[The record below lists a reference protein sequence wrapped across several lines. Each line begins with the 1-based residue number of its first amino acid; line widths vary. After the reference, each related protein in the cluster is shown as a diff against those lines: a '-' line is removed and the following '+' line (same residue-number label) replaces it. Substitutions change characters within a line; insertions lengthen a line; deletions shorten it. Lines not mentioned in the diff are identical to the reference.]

1 MSNTPG
7 LREITLGVGSLG
19 WASIGADGTPD
30 TAVDLGPQ
38 HPSSHGLLR
47 LRLGLD
53 GDRIVTAEPIVGAMH
68 RGAEKLFEVRD
79 YRQAMALANRHDWLA
94 AFSNELGIA
103 LAVESMLG
111 MDVPVRATWARML
124 LAELNRVLSHL
135 AFLGSFPTLT
145 PVGYY
150 AFDEREAVTRVME
163 EMCGGRMHFMAVQ
176 VGGLKQDLP
185 DGWLGRV
192 VDCVDVVRRGLAPI
206 DAHITSDVD
215 FRAGLRGIGVVTREQ
230 AIAYGASGPVARA
243 SGLDLDLR
251 RDEPYL
257 AYADLTSTGA
267 LRIVTRTEGDSLAR
281 LEVLLEQLYVSLD
294 LILACVERL
303 SEIEPGPINLK
314 LPKVLRAPE
323 GHTYSWTESP
333 SGINGYLLVSR
344 GERTP
349 WRLKLRT
356 PSFAHVAVLGE
367 LLPGERLTD
376 VVAILASLFYVV
388 GDVDK

>member
-1 MSNTPG
+1 
-7 LREITLGVGSLG
+7 
-19 WASIGADGTPD
+19 
-30 TAVDLGPQ
+30 
-38 HPSSHGLLR
+38 
-47 LRLGLD
+47 
-53 GDRIVTAEPIVGAMH
+53 
-68 RGAEKLFEVRD
+68 
-79 YRQAMALANRHDWLA
+79 
-94 AFSNELGIA
+94 
-103 LAVESMLG
+103 
-111 MDVPVRATWARML
+111 
-124 LAELNRVLSHL
+124 
-135 AFLGSFPTLT
+135 
-145 PVGYY
+145 
-150 AFDEREAVTRVME
+150 
-163 EMCGGRMHFMAVQ
+163 MCGGRMHFMAVQ

-294 LILACVERL
+294 LVLACVETL
-303 SEIEPGPINLK
+303 SAIEPGPINLK

-356 PSFAHVAVLGE
+356 PSFAHVALLGE